1 MQTFQINVIPRPI
14 EWIVVLACWISCD
27 LMVASDDNFVRMIQ
41 SGQPFVELCDLVW
54 SACASEVSCVDQD
67 VTSRDREG
75 HPVVLGVGI
84 TDKHQADLNLFKRN

>member
-1 MQTFQINVIPRPI
+1 
-14 EWIVVLACWISCD
+14 
-27 LMVASDDNFVRMIQ
+27 MVASDDNLVWMIQ

-75 HPVVLGVGI
+75 HPVMLGVGV
-84 TDKHQADLNLFKRN
+84 TEEHQADLDLLKRSGNSDIC